1 MGKLGQLLLAQRL
14 GRVLDPSSPHHSIF
28 PLSCSHQ
35 PGPTVT
41 NPKTA
46 VAFKTTVTLI
56 D

>member
-14 GRVLDPSSPHHSIF
+14 GRVLYPSSPNFTIF
-28 PLSCSHQ
+28 PLSCSYQ

-46 VAFKTTVTLI
+46 MALKTTVTLI